1 MENKDLAK
9 SILYNVG
16 GKENVNSLVHCATRL
31 RFKLKDES
39 KANTD
44 LIKNIDGVMT
54 VVQSGGQYQVVIGDK
69 VPLIYDEIARKIGI
83 QQENAED
90 SITDKNEKISSKL
103 VSILSGLFTPVLGLM
118 AAAGIL
124 KGILVLLTTMGVL
137 KATDGTYIILY
148 AAADAFFYFL
158 PVVLGFSAGKVFKVN
173 QYIGAMLGAVLVYP
187 TLVTAYSSG
196 AHLTFLRIPVVLMSY
211 SSSLLPAVFSVFAL
225 AQLDKV
231 LRKVIPDVLKL
242 IFVPLLD
249 IVIMVPL
256 TLLIVGPVFSEL
268 GKLLSTI
275 SMSIYGVSPL
285 IAGFILAG
293 VWQIAV
299 LFGMHWA
306 FIPIFLN
313 NIAVHGFDPID
324 AMLYCTVFGQ
334 TGAALAVAIKT
345 KNHKQKEI
353 ATAATISGFLGITEP
368 IIYGVTLPRKRPFIA
383 ASIGSAFGGA
393 IAGTF
398 GSKMFGGFASGGVF
412 GVPMFIDPKHG
423 VNAGFIGFISSL
435 VVAFIIA
442 LILTFIIDKDPIEKN
457 DLNTVTVEATRAENV
472 TPLTFREDDAIKSP
486 VSGAIVPLEQI
497 KDEVFSSGSMGKG
510 IAVELTDGEIVSPV
524 NGIVKTLFPTKHA
537 IGLISDNGAEV
548 LIHIGMDTVNL
559 NGRGF
564 YSHVIQNQHVAVGD
578 PLLTVDLKLIKEEN
592 LKVTTPI
599 IITNTPDYDNI
610 EVNSD
615 SLVHVGDTLLTLIA
629 KK

>member
-9 SILYNVG
+9 TILFNIG

-39 KANTD
+39 KANTE
-44 LIKNIDGVMT
+44 LLKNLDGVMT

-69 VPLIYDEIARKIGI
+69 VPLIYDEIAKRIGLS
-83 QQENAED
+83 QENVEN
-90 SITDKNEKISSKL
+90 STPDKNEKISSKL
-103 VSILSGLFTPVLGLM
+103 VSILSGLFTPVLGLL
-118 AAAGIL
+118 AASGIL
-124 KGILVLLTTMGVL
+124 KGILVLLTTLGIL
-137 KATDGTYIILY
+137 KVTDGTYIILY

-173 QYIGAMLGAVLVYP
+173 QYIGGMLGAVLVYP
-187 TLVTAYSSG
+187 TLVTAFTTKT
-196 AHLTFLRIPVVLMSY
+196 ALTFLHIPVILMSY
-211 SSSLLPAVFSVFAL
+211 SSSLLPAVFAVFAL
-225 AQLDKV
+225 SYLDRFLNKT
-231 LRKVIPDVLKL
+231 IPDLLKL
-242 IFVPLLD
+242 IFVPLLE

-256 TLLIVGPVFSEL
+256 TLLVVGPIFSEV
-268 GKLLSTI
+268 GKLLSNI
-275 SMSIYGVSPL
+275 SMAIYGFSPML
-285 IAGFILAG
+285 AGFLLAG
-293 VWQIAV
+293 IWQIVV

-306 FIPIFLN
+306 FIPIFIN
-313 NIAVHGFDPID
+313 NIAVHGFDPIN

-345 KNHKQKEI
+345 RNRKQKEV

-412 GVPMFIDPKHG
+412 GIPMFIDPKHG
-423 VNAGFIGFISSL
+423 VTAGFIGFVSSL
-435 VVAFIIA
+435 IVAFVIA
-442 LILTFIIDKDPIEKN
+442 LILTFIIDKDPVEKDN
-457 DLNTVTVEATRAENV
+457 ISTVIAESPKAENV
-472 TPLTFREDDAIKSP
+472 TPLTFREDDVIKSP
-486 VSGAIVPLEQI
+486 VSGKVIPLEQI
-497 KDEVFSSGSMGKG
+497 DDEVFSSGSMGKG
-510 IAVELTDGEIVSPV
+510 IAVELTNGEILSPV

-548 LIHIGMDTVNL
+548 LIHVGMNTVDL
-559 NGRGF
+559 KGKGF
-564 YSHVIQNQHVAVGD
+564 DSYVVQNQHVSIGD
-578 PLLTVDLKLIKEEN
+578 HLLTVNLELIKKEN

-599 IITNTPDYDNI
+599 IITNTPDYGNI
-610 EVNSD
+610 EVNS
-615 SLVHVGDTLLTLIA
+615 SALVNAGDTLLTLIA